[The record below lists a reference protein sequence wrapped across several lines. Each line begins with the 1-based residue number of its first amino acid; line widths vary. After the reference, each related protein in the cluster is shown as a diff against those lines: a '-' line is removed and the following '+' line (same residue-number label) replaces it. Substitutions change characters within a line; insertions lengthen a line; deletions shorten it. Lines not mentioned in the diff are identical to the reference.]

1 MAGRTVGRR
10 PSRFRG
16 GRAARLPSPTR
27 SIIRQILCAGSAA
40 EWRHL
45 TSVPYCTDAIGHRL
59 SDAQSKKLYRSIK
72 RGKNAATYTRK
83 QQTIVRLTQLPGILH
98 RQVQRSADKR
108 HLSEAGRV
116 WLNAKAPSAP
126 PLPAPPAASFTFRSA
141 GNESRR
147 RAGRGDSGTRR
158 RARSR
163 AVLPAAD
170 FTAEAG
176 RSRGAWGKCGA
187 NLEGFFPAKASN
199 GVLLRCRLNN

>member
-16 GRAARLPSPTR
+16 GRAARLPFPTR

-40 EWRHL
+40 EGRHL

-98 RQVQRSADKR
+98 RQVQRGADKR

-147 RAGRGDSGTRR
+147 RGRGAGTAGRAAARGAELFPQRRTSRR
-158 RARSR
+158 RLDARVALEASV
-163 AVLPAAD
+163 VLTWKVSFQQRHPTGFCSDAA
-170 FTAEAG
+170 
-176 RSRGAWGKCGA
+176 
-187 NLEGFFPAKASN
+187 
-199 GVLLRCRLNN
+199 